1 MAKVLRV
8 IAVVAGA
15 VALVATGVG
24 AVIGT
29 GTAAAAAASAT
40 ASTIATIATLVAGV
54 AGIGAQLLTKPPP
67 ARGSVTETIIEV
79 DPPSPYLMGEGY
91 FAGVMR
97 HRVGYG
103 PTLNKVP
110 NPYLWEVMA
119 LCVAGPIAGPIIP
132 QVDFGAV
139 PSYYSGWL
147 ATDTRLGA
155 RPDTS
160 LVPQLHGPA
169 PGWGGSSHLSSVAAI
184 GWNYKFDKDGK
195 RYASGLPTRGAIA
208 KWVKVYDPRQDS
220 TRPGGSGPCRLGDES
235 TYVWDGPP
243 GALIPA
249 GELPA
254 LHAGTYAFGRYVN
267 GQRVMGVG
275 LPDEGI
281 DWEGVAAWA
290 NDCEAN
296 GWRMFG
302 AVFEGAPD
310 DETRRWAN
318 LREICVAGG
327 AEPLFSGA
335 VLGFHWQRPRV
346 ALDTIYTSD
355 LADAAQDVTAMQS
368 WRDRLNTVRPR
379 YTSPEHN
386 WELVQA
392 EAVQIPAYVEDDGQI
407 RAEDIPFNFV
417 KDKDQAAQLAA
428 YWLVNSREI
437 TPITLTV
444 MPRLRAYR
452 PGECLHLALPDLGL
466 DHDAIILRR
475 KFDPATM
482 TVELTLVTEDP
493 GKHDFALGRVG
504 VAPPPPSLSN
514 TAEGRDNITRAAR
527 APYWPEVDGPGRPE
541 DGATRGA
548 PIGTEVAGLPAED
561 LVEQAA
567 QTAALADTTADAVAE
582 AQQDIA
588 DLFSTYGSTASA
600 ASSAAAAATS
610 QSAAAAA
617 ASTAATASS
626 VAQSALDNAQAARDQ
641 AQAARDL
648 AQSYQ
653 AGAQA
658 AQGAAQT
665 ASSEASSARSAAEAA
680 QGAATTQ
687 ASNAAASASAANTSA
702 SNASSSAS
710 AASSSASAASASA
723 TQAASQASQAGVYA
737 SQAATSAS
745 DAAGYSSSAFSSSQ
759 VAAGARDA
767 ARNTLARQ
775 FPPTLDPE
783 SRTAYRTDRITH
795 FDGPGQAA
803 WGWPQPYLATAQ
815 ASEYSPAVF
824 PRYGIPTIA
833 GRRYRAVCWVW
844 ANTHTY
850 GDLQAYVYF
859 AGNSTEELG
868 AWEGSLSPNVL
879 TAPAGA
885 VTGANPMPVQAWLKL
900 GVEYVAEAG
909 WPAFHRPIFTIQRT
923 SQWDLPLG
931 TYVHFTGIEFEDVT
945 SEVEAAQS
953 ASASASAASSAAA
966 SQTAASQS
974 ASAAQTSATNASTSA
989 GQAATSA
996 GQASTSASNA
1006 STSASSASTSASNA
1020 AGSASTAATQATN
1033 AANSASAAAGSA
1045 SAASGSASTAAT
1057 HASNAGLSATS
1068 AQNSATSASTSASN
1082 AAGSAS
1088 SANTSAG
1095 QASTSAS
1102 NAAGS
1107 ASAAASSA
1115 SVAASARDGAT
1126 QALQTTFPQ
1135 YLSPETQAAYV
1146 LAGQTGGILGPST
1159 DWPVPYITYTAPN
1172 TSGSPSVYFAKG
1184 IPAIP
1189 GKRYRVMA
1197 WVYTA
1202 ATNNPYYTVS
1212 IGGSVGPEWA
1222 GAWTVDIGSFGGLLN
1237 GTVPPGTAPTTNGPL
1252 ARWTFTKV
1260 GFEFTIP
1267 NDPQW
1272 AYWRPFFQ
1280 VLGNGD
1286 GSQALNDNTHLTGI
1300 IVEDI
1305 TSEAASKGF
1314 ADASASSASNAA
1326 ASQTAAANSASSS
1339 QTSATNAATSAGQAS
1354 TSAGQAASSAS
1365 SAGTS
1370 ASNASTSASNAAGS
1384 AATASQQATIASQAA
1399 TNAANSAS
1407 AAAGSAS
1414 TASTQATLAG
1424 QSASA
1429 AASSQVAAASSAS
1442 GALDAFAAMFPS
1454 ELDPQGRQA
1463 YIRQNHP
1470 QPNDFR
1476 QAQQEWGWP
1485 RAFMIFTAPNAVT
1498 FANLIP
1504 RVGMPSVPG
1513 RRYRAT
1519 AWAYTTATNAIGSI
1533 WPGGTPAPDWNNA
1546 AGLSPPTWV
1555 GTPSGYYDPLPSLQ
1569 WVKLS
1574 FEYEVPTSG
1583 WPAYHRVIHSVEGQ
1597 GGALINGEVYQS
1609 GVLFEDITS
1618 EAAASTSASAAATS
1632 ASQAATSA
1640 TSAGSSATSATNAAN
1655 TASTAA
1661 GNASASA
1668 SAASGSSASAASS
1681 ASTAGSHAAN
1691 ALTYSNQSASFR
1703 DQAQSS
1709 ASNAAASASSASA
1722 SESSAANSAAISA
1735 QFQGA
1740 ANLLTNTDFAVDLSG
1755 WEAAALSGANTTWSR
1770 NLAGDDWRPIPENS
1784 FGLYQNGRVGTGDA
1798 TGQIVQR
1805 VPVEPGQILQ
1815 VSAWI
1820 AAHRCDVNV
1829 GIALQDANFQWIA
1842 GWTFTNL
1849 ARASG
1854 GQSLSSWTRI
1864 GVTTGAAPSN
1874 ARYAAFHLYKY
1885 DTDAG
1890 QTDSYAWMARPQ
1902 ISFARAG
1909 QTLLNHFTPGS
1920 GRATAATF
1928 SAGLLAEESAR
1939 ASAIASEASART
1951 ALAATVSSQG
1961 STITQQASVIATLQS
1976 QAATFEQ
1983 RLVAGTTNYLRNGS
1997 FELGN
2002 FTFWTPGGVSGG
2014 FAVDQGSI
2022 WGNYAYYSHPTGAS
2036 GFPFLMQDI
2045 AWPEQHWLTASASL
2059 NAWSTSG
2066 DVVTYLEVMWLNA
2079 SGVEI
2084 GSRSYSPQVANAWF
2098 GSTDNRRGHTVTG
2111 LAPVGTVRA
2120 RVLCVAHSP
2129 SGTLRLFGVRQ
2140 VKAEV
2145 GTTATPYSNEATVNY
2160 QAGVIADHDGKLQA
2174 YLQQGVSAGA
2184 AAAWIKMIA
2193 KDVNGNPTSSIG
2205 MEAQEIVMTNSVGN
2219 LKRVAMRLAD
2229 GNATFGGDVIFGGR
2243 LLFANGL
2250 ALRLAVQ
2257 PWVIQV
2263 HDGQSITYPNAG
2275 YLPAAAFQPTGLSPL
2290 GSGETYSLYLEN
2302 QTASGA
2308 TVRLKI
2314 NVPGVPANF
2323 NLTSDYAGGSP
2334 QRAIFK
2340 GTNPDAIGNSY
2351 RMIATYTSGANA
2363 VLEGVNYWVAYFS
2376 INLEVYAYVGSNWV
2390 VIGSFFTV
2398 DQQSYSDGGYKEIT
2412 GTMDVEVTAP
2422 SGVTHFGASGLGATV
2437 VNQITSLSWTAP
2449 GTPGSVRSA
2458 SPNGEKCQLTLNY

>member
-1 MAKVLRV
+1 MAKVLRA

-15 VALVATGVG
+15 VALVATGIG
-24 AVIGT
+24 AFAVAGS
-29 GTAAAAAASAT
+29 ALAAT
-40 ASTIATIATLVAGV
+40 ASTVATIATLVAGV
-54 AGIGAQLLTKPPP
+54 AGIGAKLLTKPPP

-91 FAGVMR
+91 FGGVMR

-132 QVDFGAV
+132 QVDFGGV
-139 PSYYSGWL
+139 SSYYSGWL

-160 LVPQLHGPA
+160 LVPLLYGPA
-169 PGWGGSSHLSSVAAI
+169 PGWGGASHLSSVAAI

-208 KWVKVYDPRQDS
+208 KWVLVYDPRKDS
-220 TRPGGSGPCRLGDES
+220 TRPGGSGSHRLGDES
-235 TYVWDGPP
+235 TYEWS
-243 GALIPA
+243 
-249 GELPA
+249 ENPA

-275 LPDEGI
+275 LPEEGI

-296 GWRMFG
+296 DWRLFG
-302 AVFEGAPD
+302 AVFEGAPN
-310 DETRRWAN
+310 DETRRWEN

-493 GKHDFALGRVG
+493 AKHDFALGRVG
-504 VAPPPPSLSN
+504 VAPPTPSLTN
-514 TAEGRDNITRAAR
+514 TAEGRDTIRRAAR

-600 ASSAAAAATS
+600 A

-617 ASTAATASS
+617 AAQSAAAASASTAAAASS
-626 VAQSALDNAQAARDQ
+626 VAQTARDNAQSARDA

-648 AQSYQ
+648 SQSYQ
-653 AGAQA
+653 TG
-658 AQGAAQT
+658 AQT
-665 ASSEASSARSAAEAA
+665 AQSTAQTAASQSASARDAAQSAQSAAA
-680 QGAATTQ
+680 TQ
-687 ASNAAASASAANTSA
+687 ASNAAASANAANTSA

-723 TQAASQASQAGVYA
+723 ILASSKAGEAGVYA

-783 SRTAYRTDRITH
+783 SRTAYRTDRITG
-795 FDGPGQAA
+795 FDGPAQPA
-803 WGWPQPYLATAQ
+803 WGWPQPYLATA
-815 ASEYSPAVF
+815 AATEFSPAVF
-824 PRYGIPTIA
+824 PRYGIPTIP

-859 AGNSTEELG
+859 AGNSTEALG
-868 AWEGSLSPNVL
+868 VWEGSLNPVVAGPSP
-879 TAPAGA
+879 GA
-885 VTGANPMPVQAWLKL
+885 VTGANPMPVQSWLKL

-923 SQWDLPLG
+923 SDGSLPLG
-931 TYVHFTGIEFEDVT
+931 TYVHFTGIEFEDIT
-945 SEVEAAQS
+945 SEAAAAQS
-953 ASASASAASSAAA
+953 ASASASSASSAAA

-974 ASAAQTSATNASTSA
+974 ASAAQSSATNASTSA

-996 GQASTSASNA
+996 AQAFTSASNA

-1045 SAASGSASTAAT
+1045 SAAAGSASTAAT
-1057 HASNAGLSATS
+1057 HATNAGVSATS
-1068 AQNSATSASTSASN
+1068 AQNSATSAATQASN

-1095 QASTSAS
+1095 QASTSAT

-1107 ASAAASSA
+1107 ASAAAASA
-1115 SVAASARDGAT
+1115 SVSASARDGAT
-1126 QALQTTFPQ
+1126 QALQATFPQ
-1135 YLSPETQAAYV
+1135 YLSPETQAAYQ
-1146 LAGQTGGILGPST
+1146 LDGMTSLWGPST
-1159 DWPVPYITYTAPN
+1159 DWPVPYITYSAPN
-1172 TSGSPSVYFAKG
+1172 TTGSAANYFKKG
-1184 IPAIP
+1184 IACIP
-1189 GKRYRVMA
+1189 GKRYRIMG

-1202 ATNNPYYTVS
+1202 ATNSPYHNIWV
-1212 IGGSVGPEWA
+1212 GGSTTPDSWGVPGQHDTFS
-1222 GAWTVDIGSFGGLLN
+1222 GLVDWQAA
-1237 GTVPPGTAPTTNGPL
+1237 PGCATYGPL
-1252 ARWTFTKV
+1252 PRWTFLKLGV
-1260 GFEFTIP
+1260 EFTIP
-1267 NDPQW
+1267 NDPAW
-1272 AYWRPFFQ
+1272 NFWRPFIQ
-1280 VLGNGD
+1280 VFNHPN
-1286 GSQALNDNTHLTGI
+1286 GSQTLNDNTHLSGI

-1305 TSEAASKGF
+1305 TSETASKGF
-1314 ADASASSASNAA
+1314 AAASASSASSAA
-1326 ASQTAAANSASSS
+1326 ASQSAAANSASAS
-1339 QTSATNAATSAGQAS
+1339 QTSALNAATSAGTAGTHAS
-1354 TSAGQAASSAS
+1354 N
-1365 SAGTS
+1365 AGTS
-1370 ASNASTSASNAAGS
+1370 ASSAATSASNAASS
-1384 AATASQQATIASQAA
+1384 ASTASQQATIASQAA

-1414 TASTQATLAG
+1414 TASTQAGLAG
-1424 QSASA
+1424 QSAAA
-1429 AASSQVAAASSAS
+1429 AASSQVAAASSAA
-1442 GALDAFAAMFPS
+1442 GALDAFAAAFPS
-1454 ELDPQGRQA
+1454 ELDPNGRQA
-1463 YIRQNHP
+1463 YAFDNHP
-1470 QPNDFR
+1470 LPLDFR
-1476 QAQQEWGWP
+1476 QAGPTWGWP
-1485 RAFMIFTAPNAVT
+1485 RAFVVYTAPNSRTYV
-1498 FANLIP
+1498 NMIP
-1504 RVGMPSVPG
+1504 RVGMPSIPG

-1519 AWAYTTATNAIGSI
+1519 AWVYTTATNAIGSI
-1533 WPGGTPAPDWNNA
+1533 WPGGSPGPEWASGTS
-1546 AGLSPPTWV
+1546 LSPPGLI
-1555 GTPSGYYDPLPSLQ
+1555 GTPSGYYDPLPSQQ

-1574 FEYEVPTSG
+1574 YEYEVPASN
-1583 WPAYHRVIHSVEGQ
+1583 WPAYHRTIFSVAGQ
-1597 GGALINGEVYQS
+1597 GGAVINGEVYQS
-1609 GVLFEDITS
+1609 GVLFEDISS
-1618 EAAASTSASAAATS
+1618 EAAAAASASAAATS
-1632 ASQAATSA
+1632 ASTAATHASN
-1640 TSAGSSATSATNAAN
+1640 AGSSASSASNSAN
-1655 TASTAA
+1655 TANTAA
-1661 GNASASA
+1661 GSASSSA
-1668 SAASGSSASAASS
+1668 SSASGSSASAASS
-1681 ASTAGSHAAN
+1681 ASNAATNAAN
-1691 ALTYSNQSASFR
+1691 ALTYANQSASFR

-1709 ASNAAASASSASA
+1709 ASNAAASASAASA
-1722 SESSAANSAAISA
+1722 SESSAANSAALSA

-1740 ANLLTNTDFAVDLSG
+1740 GNLLTNTDFAVDMSG
-1755 WEAAALSGANTTWSR
+1755 WDTATFYGSTLTLAR
-1770 NLAGDDWRPIPENS
+1770 NNAGDSWRPIPENVI
-1784 FGLYQNGRVGTGDA
+1784 GIHQTGRHGNNDHA
-1798 TGQIVQR
+1798 AALVQR
-1805 VPVEPGQILQ
+1805 VPASPGQIMQ
-1815 VSAWI
+1815 VSAWL
-1820 AAHRCDVNV
+1820 AAHRCDV
-1829 GIALQDANFQWIA
+1829 GIGVVYQDANFNWLPGAWFWTGYVRA
-1842 GWTFTNL
+1842 G
-1849 ARASG
+1849 G
-1854 GQSLSSWTRI
+1854 GQSLESWTRV
-1864 GVTTGAAPSN
+1864 GATTGAAP
-1874 ARYAAFHLYKY
+1874 AGTRYAAVHVYKF

-1890 QTDSYAWMARPQ
+1890 QSDSWAWMCRPQ
-1902 ISFARAG
+1902 LSFARAG
-1909 QTLLNHFTPGS
+1909 QTLLNHYTPGS

-1928 SAGLLAEESAR
+1928 SSGLAAEESAR
-1939 ASAIASEASART
+1939 ASADA
-1951 ALAATVSSQG
+1951 ALASQQSTLQAQANSQG
-1961 STITQQASVIATLQS
+1961 ASITAQGSVIATLQS

-1983 RLVAGTTNYLRNGS
+1983 RMVAGSPNLLRNGG
-1997 FELGN
+1997 FETANLAN
-2002 FTFWTPGGVSGG
+2002 WSQNGGA
-2014 FAVDQGSI
+2014 FLIDQSRM
-2022 WGNYAYYSHPTGAS
+2022 WGNYAYINSPTSAGMA
-2036 GFPFLMQDI
+2036 GFYFLDQVFPF
-2045 AWPEQHWLTASASL
+2045 AEQHWLTASMS
-2059 NAWSTSG
+2059 
-2066 DVVTYLEVMWLNA
+2066 
-2079 SGVEI
+2079 
-2084 GSRSYSPQVANAWF
+2084 ANAWANNGDAQTIIEIIWLNSGGTEISRVSGQWVVNSWF
-2098 GSTDNRRGHTVTG
+2098 GNTNNRRNHAVTG
-2111 LAPVGTVRA
+2111 LAPVGTTSALIRLVG
-2120 RVLCVAHSP
+2120 HSP
-2129 SGTLRLFGVRQ
+2129 SGTLRGFGVRQ
-2140 VKAEV
+2140 IKAEV
-2145 GTTATPYSNEATVNY
+2145 GTTATPYTNEATFLQ
-2160 QAGVIADHDGKLQA
+2160 QAGVIADHTGKLQA
-2174 YLQQGVSAGA
+2174 YAQQTVSAGNA
-2184 AAAWIKMIA
+2184 TAGIRMVATDGA
-2193 KDVNGNPTSSIG
+2193 GNPTSSIG
-2205 MEAQEIVMTNSVGN
+2205 LEAQELVMTNNAGN

-2323 NLTSDYAGGSP
+2323 NLTSDYASGTP
-2334 QRAIFK
+2334 QRAIHK
-2340 GTNPDAIGNSY
+2340 AGNPDAIGNSY
-2351 RMIATYTSGANA
+2351 RMVATYTSGTNP
-2363 VLEGVNYWVAYFS
+2363 VLEGVNYWIGYFT
-2376 INLEVYAYVGSNWV
+2376 IRLEIYAYVGSNWV
-2390 VIGSFFTV
+2390 MIGSV
-2398 DQQSYSDGGYKEIT
+2398 NGSDQQVYSDGGYKEIS
-2412 GTMDVEVTAP
+2412 GTIDLEVTAP
-2422 SGVTHFGASGLGATV
+2422 SGVTHFGISGLAETAAT
-2437 VNQITSLSWTAP
+2437 QITSLSWTAP